1 MNRNMTVGKR
11 IEGILLS
18 TCLLLFFLTGCGEVS
33 LQNGINL
40 ELEKNGGVMVTYIEE
55 FPSDYYDL
63 DELIQM
69 NEEEVAAYNSKVG
82 REAVE
87 IISTEADGD
96 MVTLSMHYRNVD
108 DYGSMNGGA
117 MFHGTVVQGQTVGYN
132 LDGSYI
138 DVKTGEPVAAMDW
151 ENLAEHH
158 LVVAKGPDSDYT
170 AAIHTYKKIVYATA
184 NVTVSEDGR
193 TATVKGNEQSV
204 IVFK

>member
-1 MNRNMTVGKR
+1 MNRIMTVGKR
-11 IEGILLS
+11 IEGILFS

-33 LQNGINL
+33 LQDGTNL
-40 ELEKNGGVMVTYIEE
+40 ELQKDGGVMVTYIEE

-63 DELIQM
+63 DELIRM

-87 IISTEADGD
+87 IISTESDGD
-96 MVTLSMHYRNVD
+96 KVTLSMHYRNVD

-117 MFHGTVVQGQTVGYN
+117 MFHGTVSQAQSAGYN
-132 LDGSYI
+132 LSGTFTEIKS
-138 DVKTGEPVAAMDW
+138 GEIAAAMDW

-158 LVVAKGPDSDYT
+158 LIVAKGPDADYT
-170 AAIHTYKKIVYATA
+170 ASIHTYKKIVYATA
-184 NVTVSEDGR
+184 NVTVSDDGR
-193 TATVKGNEQSV
+193 MATVKGDQQFI

>member
-1 MNRNMTVGKR
+1 MKRNMTVWKR

-33 LQNGINL
+33 LQNGTNL
-40 ELEKNGGVMVTYIEE
+40 ELEKNGGVTVTYIED

-63 DELIQM
+63 NELIQM
-69 NEEEVAAYNSKVG
+69 NEEEVASYNSKVG

-87 IISTEADGD
+87 IISTESDGD
-96 MVTLSMHYRNVD
+96 KVTLSMHYRNVD
-108 DYGSMNGGA
+108 DYGVMNGGA
-117 MFHGTVVQGQTVGYN
+117 MFHGTVEQARNAGYD
-132 LDGSYI
+132 LSATFT
-138 DVKTGEPVAAMDW
+138 DVKGGGIVPTMDW
-151 ENLAEHH
+151 DNLASHH
-158 LVVAKGPDSDYT
+158 LVVAKGPDADYT

-193 TATVKGNEQSV
+193 MATIKGDETFI